1 MSAILTSNRT
11 SLAIGIVLL
20 CASLTWLGARYAHRV
35 APMSPAGDDA
45 NDPSAERVTLKFFK
59 NPRPVAEF
67 TIRTIDGHE
76 VSSASLHGRVTI
88 VNFWA
93 TWCPPCRAEIPDLVA
108 LQQKYRDRLQI
119 IGISE
124 DEDGVDKVMR
134 FAAAHDINYP
144 IAMTS
149 PELEA
154 KFPGIGALPTSFIVD
169 RDGHVVQKH
178 VGMLRASTTELET
191 RALAGLPVDAEI
203 EEVEQTQKLELGS
216 NAQALT
222 IPGID
227 LGRLSPARRTEAL
240 ERLNRDACTCG
251 CDLTLA
257 RCRVD
262 DPTCSVSLPLART
275 IVDQIAAQR

>member
-1 MSAILTSNRT
+1 MLSNKAALVIGVAL
-11 SLAIGIVLL
+11 LA
-20 CASLTWLGARYAHRV
+20 ASLTWLGTRYSQRYA
-35 APMSPAGDDA
+35 AGSADVDE
-45 NDPSAERVTLKFFK
+45 PSSGRATLKFFK
-59 NPRPVAEF
+59 NPRAMSTFVV
-67 TIRTIDGHE
+67 RTIDGHE
-76 VSSASLHGRVTI
+76 VTSASLRGKVTI

-108 LQQKYRDRLQI
+108 LQEKYRDRLQI
-119 IGISE
+119 VGISE
-124 DEDGVDKVMR
+124 DEDAPGIVNKVLR
-134 FAAAHDINYP
+134 FAADHDMNYP

-169 RDGHVVQKH
+169 REGRIVQKH
-178 VGMLRASTTELET
+178 VGMLRANVTELET
-191 RALAGLPVDAEI
+191 RALAGLPVDAAI
-203 EEVEQTQKLELGS
+203 EEVEQTQKLELGA

-227 LGRLSPARRTEAL
+227 LAKLSPAQRTQAL
-240 ERLNRDACTCG
+240 ERLNADACTCG

-262 DPTCSVSLPLART
+262 DPTCGISLPLARK
-275 IVDQIAAQR
+275 IVDQIAAGR

>member
-1 MSAILTSNRT
+1 MLGAALM
-11 SLAIGIVLL
+11 AG
-20 CASLTWLGARYAHRV
+20 SLTWLGARYTHRFDTPVTAHG
-35 APMSPAGDDA
+35 GDDTA
-45 NDPSAERVTLKFFK
+45 ADTPSPERVTLNFFK
-59 NPRPVAEF
+59 NPRPMSEF
-67 TIRTIDGHE
+67 AVRTIDGHE
-76 VSSASLHGRVTI
+76 VTSSSLRGKVTI

-124 DEDGVDKVMR
+124 DEGGVDKVMR
-134 FAAAHDINYP
+134 FAADHDMNYP
-144 IAMTS
+144 VAMTS

-169 RDGHVVQKH
+169 RDGRVVQKH
-178 VGMLRASTTELET
+178 VGMLRATVTELET
-191 RALAGLPVDAEI
+191 RALAGLPVDVKI
-203 EEVEQTQKLELGS
+203 EEVDQTQKLELGGS
-216 NAQALT
+216 AQALT

-227 LGRLSPARRTEAL
+227 LAKLSPAQRTQAL
-240 ERLNRDACTCG
+240 EKLNTDACTCG

-262 DPTCSVSLPLART
+262 DPTCSISLPLARK
-275 IVDQIAAQR
+275 IVDQIAAGR